1 MSEEKNKGKNVFSK
15 CKALLYWFLLV
26 IQRYAGS
33 WSQTHSWLEANLR
46 AGKKKVLI
54 FFFKVL

>member
-1 MSEEKNKGKNVFSK
+1 MSEKKNEGRNEFSR

-54 FFFKVL
+54 FFF